1 MDLSLAFWIRILP
14 NVFENIQDINQSPT
28 FRASLAD
35 SLSNIG
41 VHNFEKLDFIKQT
54 QLKSILTGCC
64 YDEDV
69 NVRSS
74 AVRALSLYVLFPSL
88 REDLCFIENTIE
100 SVLRIIKDQNLLSRT
115 KSSFGLANIVDSL
128 LIIKDTVAINENLQL
143 QIVESCLSAANDND
157 RVKVN
162 VFRAL
167 GNSILLLTR
176 KQLDTEKWQSIFE
189 RSIEALNQQ
198 LISSSGAKVKWNICH
213 ALSTIMKN
221 LSVFDE
227 DLKKKWQPTV
237 YRQLTS
243 TIENSPNFKVRTNAC
258 IALMTPKQQSHY
270 GEYFIDIWNC
280 LLVAL
285 EQSNNLT
292 DFNEYKHRDALQ
304 DQLCSALSH
313 LMSLTTI
320 DDVNVMKKCLFPLID
335 VTKQNWN
342 RVINRVPPEHQSE
355 LLKACKI
362 LQLLENE
369 CKNSEQK
376 NSVELLV
383 SCFKPIEQFW

>member
-1 MDLSLAFWIRILP
+1 MDISLAFWLRILP

-35 SLSNIG
+35 ALSNIG
-41 VHNFEKLDFIKQT
+41 VHNYEKLDFIKQT

-128 LIIKDTVAINENLQL
+128 LIIKDTVAINENLL
-143 QIVESCLSAANDND
+143 RQIVESCLHAAGDND

-162 VFRAL
+162 VFRSL
-167 GNSILLLTR
+167 GNSILLLT
-176 KQLDTEKWQSIFE
+176 KVQLDTAVWQNIFE
-189 RSIEALNQQ
+189 KSIDVLTQQ
-198 LISSSGAKVKWNICH
+198 LTSSSGAKVKWNICH
-213 ALSTIMKN
+213 ALSSIMKN
-221 LSVFDE
+221 LSIFD
-227 DLKKKWQPTV
+227 DKLRRKWQSKV
-237 YRQLTS
+237 FKQLNAA
-243 TIENSPNFKVRTNAC
+243 IENSPNFKVRTNAC
-258 IALMTPKQQSHY
+258 IALMTPKERGHY
-270 GEYFIDIWNC
+270 GEFFIDIWNC
-280 LLVAL
+280 LLIAL

-304 DQLCSALSH
+304 DQLCSAISHFLALS
-313 LMSLTTI
+313 TI
-320 DDVNVMKKCLFPLID
+320 DDVCQMKKYLFPLID
-335 VTKQNWN
+335 ITKQNWN

-355 LLKACKI
+355 LLKGFKV
-362 LQLLENE
+362 LNLLKEN

-383 SCFKPIEQFW
+383 SCFKPVDEYF

>member
-1 MDLSLAFWIRILP
+1 M
-14 NVFENIQDINQSPT
+14 FENIQDSNQSPN

-41 VHNFEKLDFIKQT
+41 VHNFEKLDFMKQT

-100 SVLRIIKDQNLLSRT
+100 SVLRIIKDQNILSRT
-115 KSSFGLANIVDSL
+115 KSSFALANIVDSL
-128 LIIKDTVAINENLQL
+128 LIIKETVMINEKLHL
-143 QIVESCLSAANDND
+143 QIVESCLHAANDND

-167 GNSILLLTR
+167 GNSLLLLNR
-176 KQLDTEKWQSIFE
+176 KQFDAPVWQNIFE
-189 RSIEALNQQ
+189 KSIEALSQQ
-198 LISSSGAKVKWNICH
+198 LTSSSGAKVKWNICH
-213 ALSTIMKN
+213 SFSAIMKN
-221 LSVFDE
+221 MSIFD
-227 DLKKKWQPTV
+227 DDMKKKWQPIV
-237 YRQLTS
+237 YRQLNS

-258 IALMTPKQQSHY
+258 IALMTPKERKYY

-280 LLVAL
+280 LLIAL
-285 EQSNNLT
+285 EQSNNLS

-304 DQLCSALSH
+304 DQLCSAISH
-313 LMSLTTI
+313 FLSLTSI
-320 DDVNVMKKCLFPLID
+320 EDVTLMKKCLFPLID

-342 RVINRVPPEHQSE
+342 RVINRLPPEQQSE
-355 LLKACKI
+355 LLKGFKLLKI
-362 LQLLENE
+362 LGDDA
-369 CKNSEQK
+369 KNSEQK
-376 NSVELLV
+376 NSVELLI
-383 SCFKPIEQFW
+383 SCFKPVDEYF